1 LDWNINDNNQLTARY
16 VFHNSSAD
24 NLISNSQS
32 AGNGNRRTSPLAM
45 SFKIVVILFLIIRS
59 IVLELNSKLP
69 NSWFNNFIAGYD
81 KQIEDRG
88 LQGGCFPN
96 YRYQNG
102 ANTYISAGLDPFT
115 NGNKLSYSTLHFTDN
130 VTKL

>member
-1 LDWNINDNNQLTARY
+1 
-16 VFHNSSAD
+16 
-24 NLISNSQS
+24 LISNSQS

-45 SFKIVVILFLIIRS
+45 SFKNSGYTILDNTRS

-88 LQGGCFPN
+88 LQGVFPTIDIKTV
-96 YRYQNG
+96 
-102 ANTYISAGLDPFT
+102 NTYISAGLDPLT
-115 NGNKLSYSTLHFTDN
+115 EINCHIQHYTL
-130 VTKL
+130 LIM

>member
-1 LDWNINDNNQLTARY
+1 
-16 VFHNSSAD
+16 
-24 NLISNSQS
+24 
-32 AGNGNRRTSPLAM
+32 M

-88 LQGGCFPN
+88 LQGGVFS
-96 YRYQNG
+96 QLSISK
-102 ANTYISAGLDPFT
+102 AVQTLLSAGLDPLLMEINCHIQHYTLLIILQNYRKHTLLFGGNFEYFKSSNLFFPAS
-115 NGNKLSYSTLHFTDN
+115 NGVIFLTLA
-130 VTKL
+130 